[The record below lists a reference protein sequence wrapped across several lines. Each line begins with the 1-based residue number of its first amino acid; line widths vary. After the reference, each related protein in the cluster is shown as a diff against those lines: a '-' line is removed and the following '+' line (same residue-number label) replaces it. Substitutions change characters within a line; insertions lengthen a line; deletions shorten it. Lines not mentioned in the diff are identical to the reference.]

1 MSGRSLQ
8 PPHDLALALL
18 GLSVSA
24 CGCQPVAP
32 PVPPAH
38 PAPSSAN
45 CRAQLTLRHAQQRP
59 RGLES
64 YLQPL
69 TVVYALD
76 TPEHVVA
83 RWENHQRERSYIG
96 SCMIGLAGLKPATWR
111 QPADTTIDLP
121 AGKHEL
127 LATHRLRLPVG
138 GYPGALTFKLSAK
151 HSFELRCGEN
161 LIVAVAPDSTGS
173 ITAPL
178 QDRLALR
185 IDESTPSVL
194 RRR

>member
-1 MSGRSLQ
+1 MFGRALQ
-8 PPHDLALALL
+8 PVRELALALL

-24 CGCQPVAP
+24 CGSQLAAP
-32 PVPPAH
+32 PEPPVR
-38 PAPSSAN
+38 PASSSAD
-45 CRAQLTLRHAQQRP
+45 CRAQLTLRHAQKRP
-59 RGLES
+59 TGLDS

-69 TVVYALD
+69 TVAYALG
-76 TPEHVVA
+76 TPARVVTH
-83 RWENHQRERSYIG
+83 WENHQRERAYMG
-96 SCMIGLAGLKPATWR
+96 SCMGGLAGLEPAVWR

-138 GYPGALTFKLSAK
+138 GYPGAVTFKLRAK

-161 LIVAVAPDSTGS
+161 LNVAVTPDSTGS
-173 ITAPL
+173 ITTPL

-185 IDESTPSVL
+185 IDESTTSVL
-194 RRR
+194 RRH